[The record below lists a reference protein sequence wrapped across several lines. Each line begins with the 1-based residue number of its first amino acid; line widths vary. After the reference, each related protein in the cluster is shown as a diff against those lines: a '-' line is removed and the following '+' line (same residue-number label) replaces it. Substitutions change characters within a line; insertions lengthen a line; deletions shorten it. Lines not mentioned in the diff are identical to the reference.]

1 MKISKVIRVGNS
13 LAITIPVAI
22 LRSLKIKRGDY
33 VVFGVYDENVFAV
46 RKVTDAEQSNLKPGA
61 VEF

>member
-1 MKISKVIRVGNS
+1 MGNS